1 MEFLGTNCLNNSEI
15 ELKVTKEDP
24 SVDKYGG
31 APVYYFDVLNVDKD
45 KIGVAELRVGHNDE
59 LYYYGNI
66 YVKIDPR
73 YEGFKYGYKVSKLL
87 LKLAK
92 KHEMG
97 YVSITCATSDL
108 KCKSTCEQLGMKLLE
123 DSQLPEDHPIR
134 KIGIENASIYVLDL

>member
-1 MEFLGTNCLNNSEI
+1 MVFLGTNCLNNSEI
-15 ELKVTKEDP
+15 DLKVSKEEE
-24 SVDKYGG
+24 SVAKYGG

-66 YVKIDPR
+66 FVKIDPR

-97 YVSITCATSDL
+97 YVSITCKEDDY
-108 KCKSTCEQLGMKLLE
+108 KCKSTCEQLGMKLL
-123 DSQLPEDHPIR
+123 DVATLPDNHPIHR
-134 KIGIENASIYVLDL
+134 MGIDKASIYVLDI

>member
-1 MEFLGTNCLNNSEI
+1 MEFLGTKCLNNADI
-15 ELKVTKEDP
+15 ELVVTKEDP
-24 SVDKYGG
+24 SVVKYGG

-45 KIGVAELRVGHNDE
+45 KIGVCELRVGHNDE

-92 KHEMG
+92 KHDMG
-97 YVSITCATSDL
+97 YVSITCGVNDV
-108 KCKSTCEQLGMKLLE
+108 KCKSTCEQLGMVLLE
-123 DSQLPEDHPIR
+123 DAKLPDDHPIR
-134 KIGIENASIYVLDL
+134 KVGIKDASIYVLDI